1 MIPSPPSIQGMQS
14 IKVCG
19 YNILTSTKNGDF
31 NFLSSYEDELIKNSG
46 SYVFWKHRRENIFH
60 SFHDC
65 DVVGLCES
73 TKHTIKDITDNVKT
87 LTCVN
92 FTQKPQETGLWDG
105 SSILINVE
113 KVKSIHTVSY
123 QLQEDMAQMVSG
135 CLLEEKKSEKRF
147 WFFVLHLKSDGS
159 KWHGSLESIRVRQTE
174 LFLNRCKKLKPSNL
188 PIVVVG
194 DLNSDRN
201 MHDSFETQGRLHVLS
216 AFRNHGFKN
225 TLPTQT
231 TYNHFRQAMF
241 DYILVKGNLKCI
253 SSFIP
258 TLTTKKACPNKDQG
272 SDHLPVYA
280 TLEVL

>member
-19 YNILTSTKNGDF
+19 YNILTSTQNGDF
-31 NFLSSYEDELIKNSG
+31 NFLSSYEKELIKNSG

-73 TKHTIKDITDNVKT
+73 TKHTIKDITDNVKS

-92 FTQKPQETGLWDG
+92 FKQKPHGLWDG
-105 SSILINVE
+105 SSILINKE
-113 KVKSIHTVSY
+113 KVKSIRTESY
-123 QLQEDMAQMVSG
+123 LIDEKYAQIVSG
-135 CLLEEKKSEKRF
+135 SLLEEKTSGKQF

-159 KWHGSLESIRVRQTE
+159 ETHGSLESIRVIQTE
-174 LFLNRCKKLKPSNL
+174 LFLNRCNKLNPSNL
-188 PIVVVG
+188 PIIVVG
-194 DLNSDRN
+194 DLNSDRYF
-201 MHDSFETQGRLHVLS
+201 HESFEKQGLSHVLS
-216 AFRNHGFKN
+216 TFQNHGFKN
-225 TLPTQT
+225 VLPIQT
-231 TYNHFRQAMF
+231 TYNHFVQAMF
-241 DYILVKGNLKCI
+241 DYILIKGNLKCI

-258 TLTTKKACPNKDQG
+258 TAGTNKPCPNKDQG
-272 SDHLPVYA
+272 SDHFPVYA